1 MQAENDANGMEMHSW
16 QDRPRIA
23 LVMGDPCGISPELM
37 AKLLALP
44 ETTAR
49 AAIVVIGDRR
59 VLAEG
64 EAVAGMKL
72 DLAEVDRIEDAHL
85 RRGKATFLDLHH
97 LDPREVERGKAS
109 AKGGAFAL
117 ANYRTGLQLAKRGL
131 VDCVCFTPFNKQALH
146 LAGNAFEDEM
156 HFAANELGY
165 DGPYGEFNVLEG
177 IWNAR
182 VTSHVPLAK
191 VSSLLSVE
199 SILRALAL
207 TNDSLRAAGV
217 ASPRIAVAALNPHA
231 GDGGNFGRE
240 EIDIIE
246 PAVAAAKARQIRADG
261 PFPSDTV
268 FLRARNGAY
277 DAVLTMYHDQ
287 GQIAIKLMGFDR
299 GVTVLGGLPVPICT
313 PAHGTAYDIAGA
325 GTANVEA
332 TRRAFLLACKMG
344 EARALAA

>member
-1 MQAENDANGMEMHSW
+1 MPASHDS
-16 QDRPRIA
+16 PRIA
-23 LVMGDPCGISPELM
+23 LVMGDPCGTSPELM

-44 ETTAR
+44 DTASR
-49 AAIVVIGDRR
+49 AAILVIGDRR
-59 VLAEG
+59 VLKEG
-64 EAVAGMKL
+64 EAVAHAPL
-72 DLAEVDRIEDAHL
+72 DLAVVDSVDAAKPA
-85 RRGKATFLDLHH
+85 RGRVIFLDQCN
-97 LDPREVERGKAS
+97 LDPAEVERGKAS

-117 ANYRTGLQLAKRGL
+117 ANFRLGLQLARSGV
-131 VDCVCFTPFNKQALH
+131 VDCLCFTPFNKRALH
-146 LAGNAFEDEM
+146 LAGNPFEDELQL
-156 HFAANELGY
+156 AAHELGHK
-165 DGPYGEFNVLEG
+165 GPYGEFNVLET

-191 VSSLLSVE
+191 VSSLLSVDA
-199 SILRALAL
+199 ILRALTL
-207 TNDSLRAAGV
+207 TDDSLRAAGV

-246 PAVAAAKARQIRADG
+246 PAVVAAKARQIRADG

-313 PAHGTAYDIAGA
+313 PAHGTAYDIAGK
-325 GTANVEA
+325 GTASVEA
-332 TRRAFLLACKMG
+332 TRRAFHLACKMG
-344 EARALAA
+344 ESRAPAA

>member
-1 MQAENDANGMEMHSW
+1 MSATEDS
-16 QDRPRIA
+16 PRIG
-23 LVMGDPCGISPELM
+23 LMMGDPCGISPELM

-49 AAIVVIGDRR
+49 AAILVIGDRR
-59 VLAEG
+59 VLAGG
-64 EAVAGMKL
+64 EAVAKTKL
-72 DLAEVDRIEDAHL
+72 DLTVVDRIEDAKL
-85 RRGKATFLDLHH
+85 ARGRATLLDLRN
-97 LDPREVERGKAS
+97 LDPAEVKRGEAS

-117 ANYRTGLQLAKRGL
+117 ANYRLGLQLAQRGF
-131 VDCVCFTPFNKQALH
+131 VDCLCFTPFNKQALH
-146 LAGNAFEDEM
+146 LAGNKFEDELQ
-156 HFAANELGY
+156 FAADALGHK
-165 DGPYGEFNVLEG
+165 GPYGEFNVLET

-191 VSSLLSVE
+191 VSSLLNVDN
-199 SILRALAL
+199 ILRALTL

-246 PAVAAAKARQIRADG
+246 PAVAAARQRQIRADG

-313 PAHGTAYDIAGA
+313 PAHGTAYDIAGT

-344 EARALAA
+344 ESRAAA

>member
-1 MQAENDANGMEMHSW
+1 
-16 QDRPRIA
+16 
-23 LVMGDPCGISPELM
+23 MGDPCGISPELM

-49 AAIVVIGDRR
+49 AAILVIGDRR
-59 VLAEG
+59 VLVEG
-64 EAVAGMKL
+64 EAVAQTEL
-72 DLAEVDRIEDAHL
+72 DLAVVETIDDA
-85 RRGKATFLDLHH
+85 RPVRGRATFLDQRN
-97 LDPREVERGKAS
+97 LDPADVERGEAS

-117 ANYRTGLQLAKRGL
+117 ANFRLGLQLARRGV
-131 VDCVCFTPFNKQALH
+131 VDCLCFTPFNKRALH
-146 LAGNAFEDEM
+146 LAGNPFEDELQL
-156 HFAANELGY
+156 AAHELGHK
-165 DGPYGEFNVLEG
+165 GPYGEFNVLET

-199 SILRALAL
+199 GILRALTL
-207 TNDSLRAAGV
+207 TDDSLRAAGI

-246 PAVAAAKARQIRADG
+246 PAVQAAKARQIRADG
-261 PFPSDTV
+261 PFPADTV

-277 DAVLTMYHDQ
+277 DAVLTMFHDQ

-313 PAHGTAYDIAGA
+313 PAHGTAYDIAGK

-332 TRRAFLLACKMG
+332 TRRAFQLACKMG
-344 EARALAA
+344 ESRVVAA

>member
-1 MQAENDANGMEMHSW
+1 MTAMEMPASP
-16 QDRPRIA
+16 DSPRIA

-44 ETTAR
+44 DTASR
-49 AAIVVIGDRR
+49 AAMLVIGDRR
-59 VLAEG
+59 VLKAG
-64 EAVAGMKL
+64 EAVAGVNL
-72 DLAEVDRIEDAHL
+72 DLPVAASADTARPA
-85 RRGKATFLDLHH
+85 RGKPVFLDQRN
-97 LDPREVERGKAS
+97 LDPADIERGKAS
-109 AKGGAFAL
+109 ATGGASAL
-117 ANYRTGLQLAKRGL
+117 ANFRLALQLARRGA
-131 VDCVCFTPFNKQALH
+131 VDCLCFTPFNKQALH
-146 LAGNAFEDEM
+146 LAGNPFDDELQ
-156 HFAANELGY
+156 FAAHELGY
-165 DGPYGEFNVLEG
+165 TGPYGEFNVLET

-191 VSSLLSVE
+191 VSSLLSVDA
-199 SILRALAL
+199 ILRALTL
-207 TNDSLRAAGV
+207 TNDSLRAAGI

-268 FLRARNGAY
+268 FLRARSGAY
-277 DAVLTMYHDQ
+277 DAVLTMFHDQ

-313 PAHGTAYDIAGA
+313 PAHGTAYDIAGK
-325 GTANVEA
+325 GIANVEA
-332 TRRAFLLACKMG
+332 TRRAFHLACKMG
-344 EARALAA
+344 ESRALAA

>member
-1 MQAENDANGMEMHSW
+1 MAEGTEMQAERET
-16 QDRPRIA
+16 PRVA

-44 ETTAR
+44 ETTER
-49 AAIVVIGDRR
+49 AAILVIGDRR
-59 VLAEG
+59 VLAGG
-64 EAVAGMKL
+64 EAVAQAKL
-72 DLAEVDRIEDAHL
+72 DLAVIDKVDDA
-85 RRGKATFLDLHH
+85 RPVRGKATFLDQRN
-97 LDPREVERGKAS
+97 LDPADVERGKAS

-117 ANYRTGLQLAKRGL
+117 GNFRFALQLARRGV
-131 VDCVCFTPFNKQALH
+131 VDAICFTPFNKQALH

-156 HFAANELGY
+156 QFAAHELGFK
-165 DGPYGEFNVLEG
+165 GPYGEFNVLEK

-191 VSSLLSVE
+191 VSSLLSVDG
-199 SILRALAL
+199 IVRALAL
-207 TNDSLRAAGV
+207 TNDSLRAAGI

-268 FLRARNGAY
+268 FLRARNGVY

-313 PAHGTAYDIAGA
+313 PAHGTAYDIAGT

-332 TRRAFLLACKMG
+332 TRRAFQLACQMG
-344 EARALAA
+344 ESRALAA

>member
-1 MQAENDANGMEMHSW
+1 MPAREDA
-16 QDRPRIA
+16 PRIG
-23 LVMGDPCGISPELM
+23 LVIGDPCGISPELM

-44 ETTAR
+44 ETTQR
-49 AAIVVIGDRR
+49 AAVLVIGDRR
-59 VLAEG
+59 VLAGG
-64 EAVAGMKL
+64 EAVAKTQL
-72 DLAEVDRIEDAHL
+72 DLALVDRIEDANL
-85 RRGKATFLDLHH
+85 ARGRATFLDLHH
-97 LDPREVERGKAS
+97 LDPSEVERGKAS
-109 AKGGAFAL
+109 AEGGAFAL
-117 ANYRTGLQLAKRGL
+117 ANFRMGLQLAQRGAL
-131 VDCVCFTPFNKQALH
+131 DCLCFTPFNNQALH
-146 LAGNAFEDEM
+146 LACNKFEDELQ
-156 HFAANELGY
+156 FAADALGY
-165 DGPYGEFNVLEG
+165 TGPYGEFNGLES

-191 VSSLLSVE
+191 VSSLLSVDR
-199 SILRALAL
+199 ILRALTL
-207 TNDSLRAAGV
+207 TNDSLRAAGI

-246 PAVAAAKARQIRADG
+246 PAVAAAKKRQIRADG

-313 PAHGTAYDIAGA
+313 PAHGTAYDIAGM

-332 TRRAFLLACKMG
+332 TRRAYQLACKMG
-344 EARALAA
+344 QSRALAA

>member
-1 MQAENDANGMEMHSW
+1 MHQDEKNGMEMASS

-44 ETTAR
+44 ETTVR

-59 VLAEG
+59 VLAAG
-64 EAVAGMKL
+64 EAVAGTKL
-72 DLAEVDRIEDAHL
+72 DLAEVSRIEDARL
-85 RRGKATFLDLHH
+85 ARGAATFLDLHH
-97 LDPREVERGKAS
+97 LDPQTVERGKAS
-109 AKGGAFAL
+109 AQGGAFAL
-117 ANYRTGLQLAKRGL
+117 ANYRRGLQLAKDGV
-131 VDCVCFTPFNKQALH
+131 VDCLCFTPFNKQALH
-146 LAGNAFEDEM
+146 MAGNKFEDEM
-156 HFAANELGY
+156 QFAADALDY
-165 DGPYGEFNVLEG
+165 KGPYGEFNVLEN

-191 VSSLLSVE
+191 VSSLLSVDA
-199 SILRALAL
+199 ILRALTL
-207 TNDSLRAAGV
+207 TNDSLRDAGV

-313 PAHGTAYDIAGA
+313 PAHGTAYDIAGT
-325 GTANVEA
+325 GKANVEA

-344 EARALAA
+344 EARARAA